1 MDKYMDKEEDEES
14 KEMVEESILKFIDV
28 KCKEAASFFCLSKDS
43 AVGNDTIMNNVTFY
57 RQNPKVFELQSKII
71 KNVKNFNKFTP
82 FEKAIW
88 FGLEPT
94 RENVNS
100 IVNMPNITSL
110 IEHNVQLIERAKLII
125 KDQKQKN
132 KECIDDI
139 HSQLKKGWASDN
151 AAISRIYNDGDGLT
165 PSFYNKIYDNI
176 IYPKIQS
183 RLKIHAKI
191 RKIQYTPFINPN
203 VKDRTFS
210 SSNYSSI
217 SEKFS
222 APFYGL
228 DKSDTSI
235 SEKFSVPFDGKG
247 YKKRSTKRYKQKR
260 QKSKKR
266 R

>member
-1 MDKYMDKEEDEES
+1 MDKWEDEES

-43 AVGNDTIMNNVTFY
+43 AIGNDTIMNNITFY
-57 RQNPKVFELQSKII
+57 SQTPKVFELQSKII
-71 KNVKNFNKFTP
+71 KNVKNFNTFTP
-82 FEKAIW
+82 SEKAIW

-94 RENVNS
+94 RENVNA
-100 IVNMPNITSL
+100 IVNMSNIPSL
-110 IEHNVQLIERAKLII
+110 IEHNIQLIERAKLII

-139 HSQLKKGWASDN
+139 HSQLKKGWAADN

-183 RLKIHAKI
+183 RLKIYAKI
-191 RKIQYTPFINPN
+191 RKFQYTPFINPN
-203 VKDRTFS
+203 VKGRTS

-235 SEKFSVPFDGKG
+235 SEKFSIPFDGKG
-247 YKKRSTKRYKQKR
+247 FKKRSTKRSKQKR